1 MDLISRRSL
10 LRAGTAAL
18 GPRTLTVG
26 AAASATLLVYGGT
39 PAAIT
44 AAIQAARLGQ
54 RVTLVSPE
62 RHLGGI
68 TVEGLG
74 SSDINNHWFQNDM
87 AVGGLA
93 REFYLRIGKHY
104 GQSTPVW
111 RFEPHVAERVFG
123 QMLAEHD
130 ITILRG
136 TRLREPLHRAVEKQ
150 GSALRAIITEDGERL
165 SADCFIDATLEG
177 DLLVAAG
184 VTTFN
189 GREGN
194 AKYGETRNGIRDT
207 NEYRKFEVRVDP
219 YWKPGV
225 PSSGVIPTIQDEPL
239 GVPGE
244 GDHRVQGFCYRMCLT
259 RLPANRLPVEKP
271 AGYDD
276 RNYEIY
282 RRYVA
287 AGGQLFTPG
296 TRLPGEKTDL
306 GSWHDLSANLYGMN
320 HGYPLGSYAQR
331 ERILE
336 EHRVFTVG
344 LVWFLQNEPN
354 LPARFRGAWKRFGL
368 PADEFQDNG
377 HWPRQF
383 YVRQA
388 RRLVSDLVLTE
399 HHTRRVNP
407 ETCNDPIAV
416 AYWPPDTHHV
426 RRIIRDGAAYNEG
439 FIFGGEDWGPFGI
452 SYRALVPRRQECTNL
467 ITACC
472 PSSTHIAYGAIRL
485 EWTFMALGQA
495 AAAAASL
502 AISGRRPV
510 QDIDYRTLST
520 LLQDAG
526 AVLNL
531 SLPTVRR
538 D

>member
-1 MDLISRRSL
+1 MDSISRRNL
-10 LRAGTAAL
+10 LRASAGALAAL
-18 GPRTLTVG
+18 TPKGS
-26 AAASATLLVYGGT
+26 AATSTALLVYGGT

-62 RHLGGI
+62 PHLGGI

-74 SSDINNHWFQNDM
+74 GSDINNHWFRNDV

-93 REFYLRIGKHY
+93 NEFYVRIGKHY
-104 GQSTPVW
+104 GQSRPVW
-111 RFEPHVAERVFG
+111 RFEPHVAERIFG

-136 TRLREPLHRAVEKQ
+136 QRLREPLHGAVEKE
-150 GSALRAIITEDGERL
+150 GTTLRAIITEDGQRL
-165 SADCFIDATLEG
+165 PADCFIDATLEG

-189 GREGN
+189 GRESN
-194 AKYGETRNGIRDT
+194 AKYGETKNGIRGT
-207 NEYRKFEVRVDP
+207 NEYRKFAVRVDP

-225 PSSGVIPTIQDEPL
+225 PSSGVIPTIQDEAL

-244 GDHRVQGFCYRMCLT
+244 GDHRIQGFCYRMCLT
-259 RLPANRLPVEKP
+259 RVASNRVPIEKP
-271 AGYDD
+271 AGYDG

-287 AGGQLFTPG
+287 AGGQLFTPEPK
-296 TRLPGEKTDL
+296 LPGGKTDQ

-320 HGYPLGSYAQR
+320 HGYPVGSYAQR

-336 EHRVFTVG
+336 EHRVFTIG
-344 LVWFLQNEPN
+344 LVWFLQNEPS
-354 LPARFRGAWKRFGL
+354 LPAQLREAWKRFGL

-399 HHTRRVNP
+399 SHTRRVNP
-407 ETCNDPIAV
+407 TVCDDPVAV

-439 FIFGGEDWGPFGI
+439 FVFGGDDWGPFGI

-472 PSSTHIAYGAIRL
+472 PSSTHVAYGAIRL

-495 AAAAASL
+495 AGAAASVAL
-502 AISGRRPV
+502 NRQSLV
-510 QDIDYRTLST
+510 QDVEYHALSA
-520 LLQDAG
+520 LLRGAG
-526 AVLNL
+526 AVLSLN
-531 SLPTVRR
+531 LPTAKPA
-538 D
+538 